1 MMSAETDNMKQAG
14 HMVTQAFIWHFA
26 YPAAL
31 GIIAIGALALAL
43 EVVKRMIRVA
53 LKKRKGHRRNRSY

>member
-1 MMSAETDNMKQAG
+1 
-14 HMVTQAFIWHFA
+14 MVTQAFIWHFA

>member
-1 MMSAETDNMKQAG
+1 MSAQTDKMKQAG
-14 HMVTQAFIWHFA
+14 NMVTQAFTWHFA
-26 YPAAL
+26 YPAVL
-31 GIIAIGALALAL
+31 GIIAIGTLALAL